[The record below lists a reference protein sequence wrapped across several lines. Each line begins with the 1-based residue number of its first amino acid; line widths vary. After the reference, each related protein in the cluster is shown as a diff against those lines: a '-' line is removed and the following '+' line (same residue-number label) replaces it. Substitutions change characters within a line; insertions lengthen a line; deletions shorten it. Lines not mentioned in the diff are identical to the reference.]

1 MAKSIAGICFMLGM
15 TLLGCKKESKVAPT
29 DTATASFTI
38 NGVVQD
44 SLVVGTYDQMLLT
57 NTTPRLKTRDWN
69 FGQGTVSGANDTV
82 IAYSTPGSY
91 TVMLNT
97 EDSTKQT
104 GHASTEERIVKALKD
119 LAIIAIT
126 KQLLLI
132 QLNSYEPKLAE
143 DESVIP
149 ELIYIIKCD

>member
-1 MAKSIAGICFMLGM
+1 M
-15 TLLGCKKESKVAPT
+15 
-29 DTATASFTI
+29 
-38 NGVVQD
+38 
-44 SLVVGTYDQMLLT
+44 
-57 NTTPRLKTRDWN
+57 KTRDWN